1 MFDNIKAIIFD
12 LDGTLADSVP
22 AIKDAVNEVRA
33 SLGEPLLDEKGVL
46 EGLNKGV
53 QFLVDTTLVGKAHQN
68 DDDYRAR
75 MLDLYVEAYSKTYTN
90 TKKTYDGFDKV
101 FEYLRSKNIKIAI
114 LSNKSDDFVAVLAG
128 QLAKKGTFS
137 ATVGP
142 TDTVTTKPNPALTR
156 RALEKLGVD
165 ASECV
170 MVGDSEIDILTAKNA
185 GLRFIGAGW
194 GYRGRKFLE
203 EHGADAVADTP
214 LDLISMI

>member
-33 SLGEPLLDEKGVL
+33 YLGEPLLDEKGVL

-53 QFLVDTTLVGKAHQN
+53 QFLVDTTLVGKNHKN

-75 MLDLYVEAYSKTYTN
+75 MLNLYVEAYSKTYTN

-101 FEYLRSKNIKIAI
+101 FEYLKSKNIKIAI

-156 RALEKLGVD
+156 RALEKLGVG

-203 EHGADAVADTP
+203 EHGANAVADTP